1 MDPLNKDDG
10 SQPEALKSTG
20 GAVDSIFKCEQTCT
34 ASASYNNTT
43 KGSSTKINKK
53 TRGKP
58 RKNRGKMKKTQ
69 AKKRLSASRFTNSQQ
84 NTAPTS
90 GTLKENKS
98 SETPKARAQHHTQ
111 KD

>member
-1 MDPLNKDDG
+1 
-10 SQPEALKSTG
+10 
-20 GAVDSIFKCEQTCT
+20 
-34 ASASYNNTT
+34 
-43 KGSSTKINKK
+43 
-53 TRGKP
+53 
-58 RKNRGKMKKTQ
+58 MKKTQ